1 MRWRS
6 IFAYAWDIA
15 ECGAARSVA
24 EFLDLGLNAVTM
36 AASYHA
42 GKFLRPRGHGKICF
56 PEDGTIY
63 FHHDP
68 DRYGAIG
75 PLRNTLL
82 DERDVLR
89 EICDNDAIEVNAWL
103 VLLHNTRLG
112 SLHPHSC
119 VANAFGDRL
128 IYNLCPSSPDA
139 RAYARALAAD
149 VSHAYPVQGLS
160 LETPGFL
167 PPVHGY
173 HHEFGLVRPNAWLDN
188 LLGLCFCTHCL
199 ERAGAAG
206 LDGPGLRDR
215 TVRDINAYL
224 AGHTDY
230 PEDMAEAFW
239 LADTTTDRELAAYL
253 ELRCG
258 TVTSLVGEIRD
269 VMRSDVALAVIP
281 SVARPTAN
289 AWYEGSDLG
298 ALARTAGCLEA
309 CFYEPSVDRIAAE
322 LADISRRIAGAGTL
336 RGILRP
342 SWPDLETS
350 SELRDAVRLLGRG
363 GVDGISFYNW
373 GFLRQRNLAF
383 LRDALAGDQT

>member
-1 MRWRS
+1 M
-6 IFAYAWDIA
+6 FAYAWDIA
-15 ECGAARSVA
+15 ECGVGRSVD

-63 FHHDP
+63 FRHDP
-68 DRYGAIG
+68 DRYGAIR

-89 EICDNDAIEVNAWL
+89 EICDSDAIEVNAWL

-112 SLHPHSC
+112 SLHPQAC
-119 VANAFGDRL
+119 VENAFGDRL
-128 IYNLCPSSPDA
+128 IYSLCPSSPDA
-139 RAYARALAAD
+139 RAYACALAAD
-149 VSHAYPVQGLS
+149 VSHAYPVKGLS

-188 LLGLCFCTHCL
+188 LLGLCFCPHCL

-206 LDGPGLRDR
+206 LDGHRLRGR
-215 TVRDINAYL
+215 VARDVEAYL
-224 AGHTDY
+224 AGHVDH

-239 LADTTTDRELAAYL
+239 LADVATDREFVAYL
-253 ELRCG
+253 GVRCDTVSSLVAELRDAIRND
-258 TVTSLVGEIRD
+258 VT
-269 VMRSDVALAVIP
+269 LAVIP
-281 SVARPTAN
+281 SVARPTAQ

-298 ALARTAGCLEA
+298 ALARTAGCVEA
-309 CFYEPSVDRIAAE
+309 CFYEPSIDRIAAD
-322 LADISRRIAGAGTL
+322 LADVGRRIAGAGTL
-336 RGILRP
+336 RGVLRP
-342 SWPDLETS
+342 AWPDLETPDA
-350 SELRDAVRLLGRG
+350 LRDAVRLLESA

-373 GFLRQRNLAF
+373 GFLRPRNLDF
-383 LRDALAGDQT
+383 LRQALTGEGP